1 MAWRRFHPYRI
12 IWSIVSSLKV
22 GYDGKFF
29 PNVFRCI
36 LSMTHFLWKMSSKS
50 KTRIVLNVSKCVNA
64 MPFNANTVISSNF
77 YEQFTNY
84 CIIKLIVPSMCILLV
99 IGTTDGNKFPQ
110 SNTLERHRIHSNRSL
125 WATIYQAWK
134 T

>member
-1 MAWRRFHPYRI
+1 MESF
-12 IWSIVSSLKV
+12 SKC
-22 GYDGKFF
+22 F
-29 PNVFRCI
+29 PMY

-84 CIIKLIVPSMCILLV
+84 CIIKLIVPSMCIWLV

-125 WATIYQAWK
+125 
-134 T
+134 